1 MNCKSGGSG
10 RFQLRMQ
17 AQPSSCHRA
26 ARQLGMVKKKICQ
39 GNKEVQAEKPLQAS
53 GSLLTPCSLKA
64 LTANLPVLFFPL
76 AKSTEPL

>member
-10 RFQLRMQ
+10 RSQLRMQ
-17 AQPSSCHRA
+17 AQPSSCHRDGTLYEDMPDKT
-26 ARQLGMVKKKICQ
+26 RRLMQQNLWQ
-39 GNKEVQAEKPLQAS
+39 TS